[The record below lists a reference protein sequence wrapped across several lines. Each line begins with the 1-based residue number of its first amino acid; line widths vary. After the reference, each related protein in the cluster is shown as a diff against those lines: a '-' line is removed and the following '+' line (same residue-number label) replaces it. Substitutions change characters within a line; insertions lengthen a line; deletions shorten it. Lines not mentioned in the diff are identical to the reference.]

1 MDDRD
6 RDGPVRQAGDPGE
19 DDRILVEDT
28 GESLDSALAEEERS
42 AIAAAEEKL
51 RSVERDLEELKDR
64 HLRKIA
70 EFENLRKRSERE
82 KAESRRLALAD
93 LAREFLPVVDSFES
107 ALAHATADDLQSDF
121 GQGILLIHRQLADL
135 WRKHGLREVDTTGG
149 FDPNLHEAVATEP
162 SREPANSVLEV
173 LRKGYR
179 LGDRLIRPALVK
191 VAVRPGEN
199 DRAEGDED
207 DPQKT
212 GRRRNG

>member
-1 MDDRD
+1 MVERD
-6 RDGPVRQAGDPGE
+6 RDPGDPVE

-51 RSVERDLEELKDR
+51 LSVQRDLEELKDR

-82 KAESRRLALAD
+82 KGESRRVALAD

-121 GQGILLIHRQLADL
+121 GQGILLIHRQLSDL
-135 WRKHGLREVDTTGG
+135 WRKHGLREVDTSTG

-173 LRKGYR
+173 LRKGYT

-191 VAVRPGEN
+191 VAVRPDKSSE
-199 DRAEGDED
+199 RAEGSED
-207 DPQKT
+207 DPRKN